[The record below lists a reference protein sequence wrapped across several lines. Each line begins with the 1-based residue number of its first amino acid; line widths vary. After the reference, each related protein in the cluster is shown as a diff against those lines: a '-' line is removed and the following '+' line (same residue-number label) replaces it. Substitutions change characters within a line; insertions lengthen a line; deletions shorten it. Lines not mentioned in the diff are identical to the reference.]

1 MDNYFYGILLLIL
14 GSIFLFILLFY
25 VWLNIKEHRKPLY
38 MKKLKKVRFPEGFL
52 DEVKKSYETVQNIQG
67 MLDILSGK
75 YSKNKLKDRISAAE
89 DYLLHSRYK
98 DFETTLFFYLSDGS
112 DSYREVYDELI
123 LKEVMKRNR
132 LPCKN

>member
-1 MDNYFYGILLLIL
+1 
-14 GSIFLFILLFY
+14 
-25 VWLNIKEHRKPLY
+25 
-38 MKKLKKVRFPEGFL
+38 MKKLKKIRFPEGFL
-52 DEVKKSYETVQNIQG
+52 EEVKRAYDTVQNIQG

-75 YSKNKLKDRISAAE
+75 YSKSKLKGRILAAE

-112 DSYREVYDELI
+112 DSYREVYVELI
-123 LKEVMKRNR
+123 TKEVMKRNR